1 MKFSI
6 LDYNFLI
13 LSLLFLIPGSII
25 FLIRKDL
32 RSVIRILALC
42 SIPFAFT
49 EFLFYPTYWEPKF
62 LWNLID
68 ILGFGVEDII
78 FVVGLSAFT
87 STGYAFAF
95 RKKFEPYP
103 KGKFSSVELLVLFF
117 IFCLLSICL
126 FVTFQIHLIFG
137 SPILMSGVSLFIFF
151 KRKDLILPGLFG
163 AGITSITYAILCYA
177 MILIYPNIFELTW
190 HTEKFVN
197 IMIFHLPVE
206 ELLYA
211 ATSGCIATVFYPF
224 VFSSRYA
231 PF

>member
-1 MKFSI
+1 MNFSI
-6 LDYNFLI
+6 FDYNFLI

-32 RSVIRILALC
+32 RPVICILALC

-68 ILGFGVEDII
+68 LIGFGVEDII

-103 KGKFSSVELLVLFF
+103 KGKFSSFKLLILFF

-126 FVTFQIHLIFG
+126 FVFLEIHLIFG
-137 SPILMSGVSLFIFF
+137 SPILMSAVSLFIFF
-151 KRKDLILPGLFG
+151 KRNDLILPGLLG

-197 IMIFHLPVE
+197 IMFFHLPIE

-211 ATSGCIATVFYPF
+211 ATAGCIASVFYPF
-224 VFSSRYA
+224 VFSSRYV